1 MEAASIAC
9 TLARAS
15 ACSGTALRRNGA
27 DSGTLRGAS
36 QSRVKSYSPLS
47 PVLSRT
53 GRPRSSDNGPT
64 SAAGETASPVNRVPE
79 KNNRDVLPFLS
90 GFLSLVRE
98 VPPGFAS
105 LSFGPSFA
113 TTSSYTGRSLVSW
126 WSDSLNWSDKRR
138 SEEHTSELQ
147 SPMYLVCRL

>member
-64 SAAGETASPVNRVPE
+64 SAAGET
-79 KNNRDVLPFLS
+79 
-90 GFLSLVRE
+90 
-98 VPPGFAS
+98 
-105 LSFGPSFA
+105 
-113 TTSSYTGRSLVSW
+113 
-126 WSDSLNWSDKRR
+126 R
-138 SEEHTSELQ
+138 SEERRVGKE
-147 SPMYLVCRL
+147 CRSGRSTEHEKKREKRPERDEAGRMGNGGRT

>member
-64 SAAGETASPVNRVPE
+64 RDRKSTRLNSSHGYISYAVFCLKKKKNTHGCIVYTHKIEWNLEVSPKYGEPFPLRVHCRIE
-79 KNNRDVLPFLS
+79 LDLYCV
-90 GFLSLVRE
+90 
-98 VPPGFAS
+98 
-105 LSFGPSFA
+105 SFGDF
-113 TTSSYTGRSLVSW
+113 YRGL
-126 WSDSLNWSDKRR
+126 
-138 SEEHTSELQ
+138 
-147 SPMYLVCRL
+147 